1 MTDHIKQESLKLLK
15 EKFPQKSEETLV
27 RLIEQCMQTQSTVDG
42 VVACVRAKLR
52 PKLDNNLAP

>member
-15 EKFPQKSEETLV
+15 EKFPRKSEETLV
-27 RLIEQCMQTQSTVDG
+27 RLIEQCMQTQSTVER